1 MSSLRSRN
9 ETGSLVQ
16 RCFHVERHELARR
29 VASGVAWQ
37 FGLSGLRVIATIG
50 STAVLARLLS
60 PSDYGLVAM
69 TTVVVEVA
77 GLFSNLGFGAI
88 LIQKRRLA
96 RVDLDAV
103 FWASLIIGA
112 VVGLLVC
119 IAAYPV
125 AWFFKEPRLVELLWL
140 SALSLV
146 IQQMTVVPSAVISR
160 LLLFRLEVLLQAGQL
175 LVRIAIAIALAW
187 AGAGVWSLVIS
198 PFAAIVL
205 YTTIV
210 LSVTGYCPR
219 RRLNRSFI
227 AENWRMSGSFLGSGI
242 LHYVQSNFDFMVVGR
257 RFGAEQLGYYQTAYS
272 VPDELRN
279 RLSGPLQRVLFP
291 AYSLLQQDLIAFR
304 DAVGRSQK
312 MLAAVLLPIGAG
324 LAVVAE
330 EFVGV
335 VYGARWAP
343 VVPLLQV
350 LAVGGALRATFSLV
364 ASIFYATGRPDLA
377 LKINLVSAPFVL
389 GAILAGSEWGVI
401 GVAWAMVLVM
411 LPSFVS
417 AHIAMK
423 LIGGSLVTFL
433 DAQWTPALGTLC
445 MVLSLIVGKGLL
457 SLSDSV
463 AVALVLQIVVGG
475 VIYLTTL
482 VLIDRAFVKEGLAIC
497 ASVLARKR

>member
-1 MSSLRSRN
+1 
-9 ETGSLVQ
+9 
-16 RCFHVERHELARR
+16 
-29 VASGVAWQ
+29 
-37 FGLSGLRVIATIG
+37 
-50 STAVLARLLS
+50 
-60 PSDYGLVAM
+60 
-69 TTVVVEVA
+69 
-77 GLFSNLGFGAI
+77 
-88 LIQKRRLA
+88 
-96 RVDLDAV
+96 
-103 FWASLIIGA
+103 
-112 VVGLLVC
+112 
-119 IAAYPV
+119 
-125 AWFFKEPRLVELLWL
+125 
-140 SALSLV
+140 
-146 IQQMTVVPSAVISR
+146 
-160 LLLFRLEVLLQAGQL
+160 
-175 LVRIAIAIALAW
+175 
-187 AGAGVWSLVIS
+187 
-198 PFAAIVL
+198 
-205 YTTIV
+205 
-210 LSVTGYCPR
+210 
-219 RRLNRSFI
+219 
-227 AENWRMSGSFLGSGI
+227 MSGSFLGSGI